1 MPAMSVDP
9 NALGASSA
17 ASADPLDVALER
29 TRRGQTELERPQ
41 LNLSGP
47 QRRLLAALNGAR
59 TLREIVAVDPGVDAL
74 RVPRN
79 AARLVAFGLAK
90 EVRGR
95 LPQQLVVSALN
106 LTMRIP
112 LEALRMQA
120 LQQDAA
126 AQREPPGP
134 ARRAW
139 RRWRRPLAVA
149 IAAAVGFSMVLWHR
163 EWFARLADLTALL
176 RSAL

>member
-1 MPAMSVDP
+1 MSIDP
-9 NALGASSA
+9 DALAVSRQ

-29 TRRGQTELERPQ
+29 TRRGQAELEKPQ
-41 LNLSGP
+41 FNLSGP

-59 TLREIVAVDPGVDAL
+59 TLREILAVDPGVDAT
-74 RVPRN
+74 RAPRN

-112 LEALRMQA
+112 LEALRMPA
-120 LQQDAA
+120 QQQESAG
-126 AQREPPGP
+126 QRELPGP
-134 ARRAW
+134 ARRGW
-139 RRWRRPLAVA
+139 QRWRRPLAIA
-149 IAAAVGFSMVLWHR
+149 LAAAVGFSVVLWHR
-163 EWFARLADLTALL
+163 EWLGLLGQLRTLL
-176 RSAL
+176 RSAF

>member
-9 NALGASSA
+9 NAVGVTSA
-17 ASADPLDVALER
+17 ASADALDVVLER
-29 TRRGQTELERPQ
+29 TRRGQVELERPQ

-74 RVPRN
+74 RAPRN

-90 EVRGR
+90 EVRGQ

-112 LEALRMQA
+112 LEALRMQV
-120 LQQDAA
+120 QQQEAA
-126 AQREPPGP
+126 AQRELPGP

-139 RRWRRPLAVA
+139 MRWRRPLAVA
-149 IAAAVGFSMVLWHR
+149 MAAAIGLSMLLWHR
-163 EWFARLADLTALL
+163 EWIARLADVTALL
-176 RSAL
+176 RAAF

>member
-1 MPAMSVDP
+1 MPAMSVDR
-9 NALGASSA
+9 NALGAPSE

-29 TRRGQTELERPQ
+29 TRRGQTELEKPQ

-59 TLREIVAVDPGVDAL
+59 TLREILAVDPGVDAISA
-74 RVPRN
+74 PRN

-90 EVRGR
+90 EVRGQ

-112 LEALRMQA
+112 IEALRMQV
-120 LQQDAA
+120 QQQEAA
-126 AQREPPGP
+126 AQREAPGP
-134 ARRAW
+134 VRRAW
-139 RRWRRPLAVA
+139 QRWRRPFAVA
-149 IAAAVGFSMVLWHR
+149 LVVAAGFSMMLWHR
-163 EWFARLADLTALL
+163 EWLGRVADLASLV
-176 RSAL
+176 RSYL

>member
-9 NALGASSA
+9 NALGVPSA

-29 TRRGQTELERPQ
+29 TRRGQAELEKPQ

-47 QRRLLAALNGAR
+47 QRRLLAAFNGAR
-59 TLREIVAVDPGVDAL
+59 TLREILAADPGVDAI
-74 RVPRN
+74 RAPRN

-90 EVRGR
+90 EVRGQ

-112 LEALRMQA
+112 LDALRMQV
-120 LQQDAA
+120 QQQEAA
-126 AQREPPGP
+126 AERQRPSA

-139 RRWRRPLAVA
+139 QRWRRPLAVA
-149 IAAAVGFSMVLWHR
+149 LAVAAGFAMLLWHR
-163 EWFARLADLTALL
+163 EWAARVEELAALL

>member
-1 MPAMSVDP
+1 MPAMSVDR
-9 NALGASSA
+9 NALGVTPA
-17 ASADPLDVALER
+17 AFADPLDVVLER
-29 TRRGQTELERPQ
+29 TRRGQAELERAQ

-47 QRRLLAALNGAR
+47 QRRLLAALNGTR
-59 TLREIVAVDPGVDAL
+59 TLREILAVDPGVDAL
-74 RVPRN
+74 RAPRN

-90 EVRGR
+90 EVRGQ
-95 LPQQLVVSALN
+95 LPQRLVVSALN

-112 LEALRMQA
+112 LEALRIQV
-120 LQQDAA
+120 QQQEAA

-139 RRWRRPLAVA
+139 MRWRRPLAVA
-149 IAAAVGFSMVLWHR
+149 LTAAIGLSIVLWHR
-163 EWFARLADLTALL
+163 EWIARWTDLAALL

>member
-17 ASADPLDVALER
+17 PAADPLDVALER
-29 TRRGQTELERPQ
+29 TRRGQAELERPQ

-47 QRRLLAALNGAR
+47 QRRLLAAFNGTR
-59 TLREIVAVDPGVDAL
+59 TLREILAADPGVDAS
-74 RVPRN
+74 RAPRN

-112 LEALRMQA
+112 LDALRMQVQ
-120 LQQDAA
+120 LQEAA
-126 AQREPPGP
+126 AERERPSA
-134 ARRAW
+134 ARRTW
-139 RRWRRPLAVA
+139 QRWRRPLVV
-149 IAAAVGFSMVLWHR
+149 AAASAAGAAMLLWR
-163 EWFARLADLTALL
+163 GEWATRLDKLAALL

>member
-9 NALGASSA
+9 NALGAPSE

-29 TRRGQTELERPQ
+29 TRRGQNELEKPQ
-41 LNLSGP
+41 LNLSRP

-59 TLREIVAVDPGVDAL
+59 TLREILAVDPGVDAI
-74 RVPRN
+74 RAPRN

-95 LPQQLVVSALN
+95 LPQRLVVSALN
-106 LTMRIP
+106 LTMRVP
-112 LEALRMQA
+112 VEALRMQV
-120 LQQDAA
+120 QRQEAA
-126 AQREPPGP
+126 AERELPSP

-139 RRWRRPLAVA
+139 QRWRRPLAVA
-149 IAAAVGFSMVLWHR
+149 LAVAVGFSMMLWHR
-163 EWFARLADLTALL
+163 EWLGRVEDLAALL
-176 RSAL
+176 RSAF